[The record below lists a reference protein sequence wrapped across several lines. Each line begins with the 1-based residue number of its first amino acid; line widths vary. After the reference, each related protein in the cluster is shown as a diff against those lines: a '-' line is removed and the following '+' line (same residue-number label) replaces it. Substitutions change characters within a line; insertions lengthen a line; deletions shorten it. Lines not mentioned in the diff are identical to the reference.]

1 MALDERLI
9 LAQIMQSITIRSFPD
24 ITLSAQ
30 RLFEAAFPRTC
41 VSVGA
46 FGNVLAATSLR
57 R

>member
-1 MALDERLI
+1 MALDERVI

-30 RLFEAAFPRTC
+30 RLFEAAFPRRC

-46 FGNVLAATSLR
+46 FGNVVAATSLR